1 MLKNGRHGG
10 LPGGILRVAMVDES
24 PTSGDI
30 LIGVLRQP
38 GREIQVERAD
48 HQDALVSLLRG
59 FWPDVVFT
67 TPKAGYL
74 GLPAVLAAVRT
85 VRPTVPVILLAG
97 PGEEHRTATW
107 IRTGVEDVVRQD
119 APGHAVEVVQ
129 RAIEARQ
136 PLSRL
141 SPRQIEVLRLITE
154 GLTSREIASRLGLSE
169 KTVETH
175 RSAVA
180 QRLGIRDVAGLVRY
194 AVRVGLTSVAPPF
207 DARRRDA
214 GAGLA
219 ASPSLAGFPG
229 D

>member
-1 MLKNGRHGG
+1 MLRNGRQGG
-10 LPGGILRVAMVDES
+10 VPGGILRVVIVDDA
-24 PTSGDI
+24 TASGDA
-30 LIGVLRQP
+30 LISALRQP
-38 GREIQVERAD
+38 GREVLVERAD
-48 HQDALVSLLRG
+48 QEDALVSLLRG

-67 TPKAGYL
+67 TPQAGQL
-74 GLPAVLAAVRT
+74 GLTAVLAAVRT

-107 IRTGVEDVVRQD
+107 IRAGVEEVVRRD
-119 APGHAVEVVQ
+119 AVGRAPEVVQ
-129 RAIEARQ
+129 RALEARQ

-141 SPRQIEVLRLITE
+141 SPRQIEVLRLITD
-154 GLTSREIASRLGLSE
+154 GLTSREIASRLQLSE

-207 DARRRDA
+207 DGRRREA

-219 ASPSLAGFPG
+219 ASSAVTRFPAN
-229 D
+229 